1 MESTKDRV
9 IKVQTAAKEA
19 LNYWKRTIQRF
30 QQLENAKTSQ
40 AFKMLGADDLINI
53 RSSNDFYPKNGDENN
68 NNNQAKMQNYFNN
81 RNENM
86 SENNRRINN
95 NESNYD
101 QLFQKNSGWI
111 AETKG
116 KNYIKKKT
124 GTGKEKFQIF
134 ILKFF
139 KFLML

>member
-1 MESTKDRV
+1 M

-30 QQLENAKTSQ
+30 QQIENAKTSQ

-53 RSSNDFYPKNGDENN
+53 RSSNEFYHKNWDENDK
-68 NNNQAKMQNYFNN
+68 NQVKTQNYFNN
-81 RNENM
+81 RNENLT
-86 SENNRRINN
+86 ENNRRINN

-124 GTGKEKFQIF
+124 GTGKKF
-134 ILKFF
+134 
-139 KFLML
+139 